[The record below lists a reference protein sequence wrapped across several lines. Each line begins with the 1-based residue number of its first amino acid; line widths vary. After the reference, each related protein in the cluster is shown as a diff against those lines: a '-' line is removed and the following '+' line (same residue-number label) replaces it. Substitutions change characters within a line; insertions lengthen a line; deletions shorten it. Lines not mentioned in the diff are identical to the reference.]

1 MGLLLGA
8 VLNDHYASRAGSGNK
23 AAEAGGD
30 LLQAGPNVV
39 RFAPSLVI
47 GEDDVSEALGRLG
60 SALQAF
66 AG

>member
-1 MGLLLGA
+1 MI
-8 VLNDHYASRAGSGNK
+8 V
-23 AAEAGGD
+23 
-30 LLQAGPNVV
+30 LQAGPNVV

-47 GEDDVSEALGRLG
+47 GEDEISEALGRLG